1 MRRRD
6 LTAGIVLLVVFVA
19 MLWFGKPRN
28 GVQLRFMR
36 SWIHAFLLRQPAF
49 RFPDCRL
56 TFSVAFPSSPPVVR
70 LGLTAAAHPS
80 GSRPSQAAPLGPPSS
95 AASLPLRLSGGWFA
109 RRHLIDPIDLAELL
123 QKLWIA
129 IVQTD
134 DLAELGAVAPF
145 VLHDFAPNFDFPK
158 QQRRGAN
165 KIQIFF
171 PGSDHIPT

>member
-109 RRHLIDPIDLAELL
+109 R
-123 QKLWIA
+123 
-129 IVQTD
+129 
-134 DLAELGAVAPF
+134 AVAPF